1 MSTYDEKPPV
11 GSTDRRPSLENGV
24 GEIIHTVSASGH
36 RDQLQ
41 RHYGPLQIC
50 GLALNI
56 DSAWVAFAGSLILSL
71 PNGGPAGVLYE
82 LITACIYYGI
92 IAASIAEVYHHPR
105 TEHTQNVSLHESSSR
120 RPYLLLVV
128 YITGLL
134 SLQVPNGAGALG
146 SSLGKHHLKAK
157 RCLCVC

>member
-1 MSTYDEKPPV
+1 MSTPEFKHIDYDEKPPL
-11 GSTDRRPSLENGV
+11 GSTDRKPSLENGV
-24 GEIIHTVSASGH
+24 GEIIHTVNASGH

-82 LITACIYYGI
+82 LLTACIYYGI
-92 IAASIAEVYHHPR
+92 IAASIAEV
-105 TEHTQNVSLHESSSR
+105 
-120 RPYLLLVV
+120 
-128 YITGLL
+128 
-134 SLQVPNGAGALG
+134 
-146 SSLGKHHLKAK
+146 
-157 RCLCVC
+157 

>member
-1 MSTYDEKPPV
+1 MFSVNTKNIPLNVKPNMSDHDLKPLHYDEKPSFTSPNP
-11 GSTDRRPSLENGV
+11 RQSLENGI
-24 GEIIHTVSASGH
+24 GEIINTINPSGH

-82 LITACIYYGI
+82 LLTACIYYGI
-92 IAASIAEVYHHPR
+92 IAASIAEVCLDSFHPD
-105 TEHTQNVSLHESSSR
+105 S
-120 RPYLLLVV
+120 Y
-128 YITGLL
+128 
-134 SLQVPNGAGALG
+134 
-146 SSLGKHHLKAK
+146 
-157 RCLCVC
+157 

>member
-1 MSTYDEKPPV
+1 MSAPEFKHIDYDEKPPL
-11 GSTDRRPSLENGV
+11 GSTDRKPSLENGV
-24 GEIIHTVSASGH
+24 GEIIHTVNASGH

-82 LITACIYYGI
+82 LLTACIYYGI
-92 IAASIAEVYHHPR
+92 IAASIAEVRKTSPPQTYPGH
-105 TEHTQNVSLHESSSR
+105 
-120 RPYLLLVV
+120 LL
-128 YITGLL
+128 I
-134 SLQVPNGAGALG
+134 
-146 SSLGKHHLKAK
+146 H
-157 RCLCVC
+157 R

>member
-1 MSTYDEKPPV
+1 MSARDIKPLDYDEKPPS
-11 GSTDRRPSLENGV
+11 GSTEHRPSLENGV
-24 GEIIHTVSASGH
+24 GEIIHTVNASGH

-82 LITACIYYGI
+82 LLTACIYYGI
-92 IAASIAEVYHHPR
+92 IAASIAEVQHTSHMR
-105 TEHTQNVSLHESSSR
+105 TNPGHSLICR
-120 RPYLLLVV
+120 
-128 YITGLL
+128 
-134 SLQVPNGAGALG
+134 
-146 SSLGKHHLKAK
+146 
-157 RCLCVC
+157 

>member
-1 MSTYDEKPPV
+1 MSAPDFKPIDYDEKQQL
-11 GSTDRRPSLENGV
+11 GSTDRRQSLENGV
-24 GEIIHTVSASGH
+24 GEIIHTVNASGH

-92 IAASIAEVYHHPR
+92 IAASIAEVWK
-105 TEHTQNVSLHESSSR
+105 TSHTTIYPG
-120 RPYLLLVV
+120 RPL
-128 YITGLL
+128 I
-134 SLQVPNGAGALG
+134 
-146 SSLGKHHLKAK
+146 H
-157 RCLCVC
+157 R

>member
-1 MSTYDEKPPV
+1 MSTRDVKPVNYDEKPPV

-24 GEIIHTVSASGH
+24 GEIIHTVNASGH

-92 IAASIAEVYHHPR
+92 IAASIAEVYQETCMKTYP
-105 TEHTQNVSLHESSSR
+105 EHRLTQL
-120 RPYLLLVV
+120 
-128 YITGLL
+128 
-134 SLQVPNGAGALG
+134 
-146 SSLGKHHLKAK
+146 
-157 RCLCVC
+157 

>member
-1 MSTYDEKPPV
+1 MSAPDSKPVDYDEKKTL
-11 GSTDRRPSLENGV
+11 GTTDRRQSLENGV
-24 GEIIHTVSASGH
+24 GEIIHTVNASGH

-92 IAASIAEVYHHPR
+92 IAASIAEVRNTSHTISYSGRPLIHH
-105 TEHTQNVSLHESSSR
+105 
-120 RPYLLLVV
+120 
-128 YITGLL
+128 
-134 SLQVPNGAGALG
+134 
-146 SSLGKHHLKAK
+146 
-157 RCLCVC
+157 

>member
-1 MSTYDEKPPV
+1 MSAMEFKHIDYDEKPPL
-11 GSTDRRPSLENGV
+11 GSTDRKPSLENGV
-24 GEIIHTVSASGH
+24 GEIIHTVNASGH

-82 LITACIYYGI
+82 LLTACIYYGI
-92 IAASIAEVYHHPR
+92 IAASIAEVW
-105 TEHTQNVSLHESSSR
+105 
-120 RPYLLLVV
+120 
-128 YITGLL
+128 
-134 SLQVPNGAGALG
+134 
-146 SSLGKHHLKAK
+146 
-157 RCLCVC
+157 